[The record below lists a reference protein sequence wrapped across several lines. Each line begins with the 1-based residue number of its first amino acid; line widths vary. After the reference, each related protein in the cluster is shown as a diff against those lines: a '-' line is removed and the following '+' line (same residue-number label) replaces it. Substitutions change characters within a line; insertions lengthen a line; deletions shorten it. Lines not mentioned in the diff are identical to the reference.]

1 MTQHLGDHLEDYL
14 EPSKGDT
21 LYYRGEDKD
30 VKASLSPSHSLE
42 KEIDEKNDIEFAEI
56 ETTSIASEGY
66 SAKWSTYTD
75 EHNPDGLRVATD
87 EECQTLRRVA
97 APICAMTYMLSL
109 VEFAERGSYY
119 GLTNVISNFV
129 QFPLP
134 KGGNGWGATP
144 KDSQLTAGALD
155 QGLQVATALTLVLQF
170 LSYLTPLLGAYLAD
184 SRYGR
189 FKTIWAGTVVC
200 GIGHIVIVIA
210 GIPGI
215 IEHQKAALGIFIAG
229 LMIFAVGT
237 GLFKPNLLPLLLEQY
252 REDNN
257 WVKKLPSG
265 EEVVIDKE
273 STLQRMTLVYYWS
286 INVGAFLGL
295 GTSYAEKRIGFWLA
309 FLVPTI
315 LYFFLPAF
323 LFMIRNKVY
332 KSPASE
338 DSLIAGFVGV
348 VYQRLFRKESTYSE
362 KFQYDVWSTLKA
374 TRFFLFFPI
383 YFINDGGIGA
393 LSNSQGSSMITN
405 GVPNDLLN
413 NFNPLTIIVAVPIV
427 NYGLYPLLRKYKI
440 NFRASFRIFL
450 GFMLAAFSPMIGAI
464 LQWRIY
470 ETSPCGYYAT
480 QCEKGVAPIT
490 IWWQVF
496 PYICTALSE
505 IFAITTSYE
514 LAYSLAPT
522 HMRSI
527 VMALLLFMS
536 AFSTAIQ
543 TGITP
548 ALVDPH
554 LIWPFAGISAA
565 GGLFAIAFLFVYW
578 NLGKGQKMAV

>member
-1 MTQHLGDHLEDYL
+1 MTSHLGDHLEDHL
-14 EPSKGDT
+14 EPSREDG
-21 LYYRGEDKD
+21 LYYREE
-30 VKASLSPSHSLE
+30 ALNASHSPDHSLDKLE
-42 KEIDEKNDIEFAEI
+42 KDNNDIDFKEVDSE
-56 ETTSIASEGY
+56 SILSQGY
-66 SAKWSTYTD
+66 SEKWATYTD
-75 EHNPDGLRVATD
+75 EHNPEGLRIASD
-87 EECQTLRRVA
+87 EDRQTLRRIS
-97 APICAMTYMLSL
+97 APITLMSYMLSL

-119 GLTNVISNFV
+119 GLTNVISNFI

-144 KDSQLTAGALD
+144 KGSQLTAGALD
-155 QGLQVATALTLVLQF
+155 QGLQAAMGLTLVLQF
-170 LSYLTPLLGAYLAD
+170 LSYITPLLGAWLAD
-184 SRYGR
+184 SKYGR
-189 FKTIWAGTVVC
+189 FKTIWAGTIVC
-200 GIGHIVIVIA
+200 GIGHVIIVIA
-210 GIPGI
+210 GIPGV
-215 IEHQKAALGIFIAG
+215 IEHQKAALGVFIVG
-229 LMIFAVGT
+229 LMIFAFGT
-237 GLFKPNLLPLLLEQY
+237 GLFKPNLLPMLLEQY
-252 REDNN
+252 REDND

-265 EEVVIDKE
+265 ELVVIDRE

-315 LYFFLPAF
+315 LYFFLPLF
-323 LFMIRNKVY
+323 LWIIRKNVY
-332 KSPASE
+332 QAPISE

-348 VYQRLFRKESTYSE
+348 VWQKIFRRESTYSD
-362 KFQYDVWSTLKA
+362 KFQSDVWSTLKA
-374 TRFFLFFPI
+374 CRFFLFFPI

-413 NFNPLTIIVAVPIV
+413 NFNPLTIIVAVPII
-427 NYGLYPLLRKYKI
+427 NYGLYPLLRRFKI
-440 NFRASFRIFL
+440 PFRASFRIFL

-480 QCEKGVAPIT
+480 ECEAGVAPIT

-496 PYICTALSE
+496 PYVLTALSE
-505 IFAITTSYE
+505 IFAMTTSYE
-514 LAYSLAPT
+514 LAYGLAPA
-522 HMRSI
+522 HMKSL

-536 AFSTAIQ
+536 AFSSAIQ
-543 TGITP
+543 SGLSP

-554 LIWPFAGISAA
+554 LIWPFVGIAAA
-565 GGLFAIAFLFVYW
+565 GGAFAFAFLFFYW
-578 NLGKGQKMAV
+578 NLGKGQKLSV